1 MTIPTADL
9 PTLLGA
15 LMRDRRSV
23 RGFTP
28 DCIADDELASLL
40 TDAQHAPSWCNI
52 QPWRVAVTRPPFTQ
66 RLTAALLHAATTSV
80 PTPEVPFLVEYPPP
94 YRENRRACGGALYA
108 AMGIPRDD
116 KSGRHAAWLRNFAGF
131 DAPHIMVVSVERGL
145 GTYAYVDVG
154 VWLGYLVAAAHAR
167 GIATCPMASIATYP
181 DVLRRQLDIA
191 ASQTILF
198 GIALGYEDLT
208 VPANQCRTSRDPISQ
223 NVRWFPSENKIK

>member
-1 MTIPTADL
+1 MPTADL
-9 PTLLGA
+9 PDLLGA

-23 RGFTP
+23 RGFKP
-28 DCIADDELASLL
+28 EAIADDELVALL

-52 QPWRVAVTRPPFTQ
+52 QPWRVALTRPPFTE
-66 RLTAALLHAATTSV
+66 RLTAALLHAATTSM
-80 PTPEVPFLVEYPPP
+80 PASEVPFLLDYPPP

-116 KSGRHAAWLRNFAGF
+116 KSGRHAAWLRNFVGF
-131 DAPHIMVVSVERGL
+131 DAPHIMVVSVERAL

-154 VWLGYLVAAAHAR
+154 VWLGYLLAAAHAR

-181 DVLRRQLDIA
+181 DVLRQHLDIA

-223 NVRWFPSENKIK
+223 NVRWFPPENEK